1 MNDLKNEEWRPVV
14 GYEGLYEISNIGN
27 VRRLPGYVR
36 TGRGLRFWK
45 GGPLKLQN
53 GSEYFHVD
61 LSKNG
66 KRKIRVIHQLVADA
80 FLGLKPDGCDLVR
93 HFDGDCKNNKVEN
106 LIWGTSLEN
115 EADKDRHGRRQ
126 RGEKSS
132 NAKLKDCEAKSI
144 KEKHRSGVLT
154 SVLAME
160 YGVSKDTIKNIAKG
174 RSWKHI

>member
-36 TGRGLRFWK
+36 TGRGIRFWK

-66 KRKIRVIHQLVADA
+66 KRKTQVWGAYSCIDNGIWSKQRHHQKYNQGA
-80 FLGLKPDGCDLVR
+80 FMEAYLIKRSLK
-93 HFDGDCKNNKVEN
+93 
-106 LIWGTSLEN
+106 
-115 EADKDRHGRRQ
+115 
-126 RGEKSS
+126 
-132 NAKLKDCEAKSI
+132 
-144 KEKHRSGVLT
+144 
-154 SVLAME
+154 
-160 YGVSKDTIKNIAKG
+160 KNIHPVRLPIKQAELFN
-174 RSWKHI
+174 